1 MTAPTPEQL
10 EALLN
15 GPKKPVTLATKI
27 LGTIIGASLIAVALA
42 MFTVVV
48 LALVWTIA
56 EIGGSL

>member
-1 MTAPTPEQL
+1 MTAPTPAEL

-27 LGTIIGASLIAVALA
+27 LGTIIGVSLIAVALA
-42 MFTVVV
+42 MFTVVA